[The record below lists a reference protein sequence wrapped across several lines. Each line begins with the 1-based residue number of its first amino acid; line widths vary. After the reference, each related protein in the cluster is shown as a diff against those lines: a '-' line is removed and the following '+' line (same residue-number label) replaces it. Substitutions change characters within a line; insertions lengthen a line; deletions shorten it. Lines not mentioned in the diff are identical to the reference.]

1 MNKIVSIVEIST
13 KTNLYKDGVVAERI
27 EMVNCKEHGFNLIAQ
42 KDLYQV
48 GDRAVYIQPDYCL
61 SEHDLFK
68 SFTEPNG
75 DPKKSRLG
83 KQNRI
88 RAIKFNFTVD
98 LESTDPVYSVGIL
111 LPFDEVKNTLN
122 LSDVDMLSND
132 LAELLGVYKYE
143 EPDTMHSGMAKGDL
157 PAGMYST
164 DETNIENVLEKLAF
178 PVVLIGTVK
187 VDASSITIY
196 HKDNE
201 NEGICSRNLEKK
213 LEQTQVVGYV
223 SQSGD
228 KLRRHYN
235 RETST
240 KGWFN
245 ENTNEFFDTVPEGYT
260 EVIEAVRDSFI
271 ENGLPVLVKLREYCN
286 KNNRLLALRGELY
299 GEGLKG
305 SGNKNNPHSK
315 LKQGI
320 AFYGLDDYASGYTRK
335 LPSSEL
341 FNLCNELGL
350 QHVDVIFNKE
360 FASLDELRSECL
372 SYFKDNLVEGIVI
385 KTVDSRFSA
394 KYMNLEYDS
403 KK

>member
-13 KTNLYKDGVVAERI
+13 KTNLYKDGVVADRI
-27 EMVNCKEHGFNLIAQ
+27 EMVNCNEHGFNLVAQ
-42 KDLYQV
+42 KDLYQI
-48 GDRAVYIQPDYCL
+48 GDKAVYIQPDYCL
-61 SEHDLFK
+61 SDHVLFK

-98 LESTDPVYSVGIL
+98 LTSVDPVYSVGIL
-111 LPFDEVKNTLN
+111 LPFNEVRNVLNISDDE
-122 LSDVDMLSND
+122 MLTVD
-132 LAELLGVYKYE
+132 LAEMLGVYKYE
-143 EPDTMHSGMAKGDL
+143 EPDTMHSGMAKGEL

-164 DETNIENVLEKLAF
+164 DEVNIENVLDRLTF
-178 PVVLIGTVK
+178 PVQLIGTLK
-187 VDASSITIY
+187 ADGSSITIY
-196 HKDNE
+196 HKNIE

-213 LEQTQVVGYV
+213 LEQKQVVGYINER
-223 SQSGD
+223 GE
-228 KLRRHYN
+228 KLRRHYD

-245 ENTNEFFDTVPEGYT
+245 ETTNEFFIDVPDNYSEIL
-260 EVIEAVRDSFI
+260 EDIRDSFV
-271 ENGLPVLVKLREYCN
+271 ENGLPILEKLRNYCIE
-286 KNNRLLALRGELY
+286 NNRQLALRGELY

-320 AFYGLDDYASGYTRK
+320 AFYGLDDYSSGYTRK
-335 LPSSEL
+335 LPSSDLFDLCVEL
-341 FNLCNELGL
+341 DLK
-350 QHVDVIFNKE
+350 HVDVIFNKV
-360 FASLDELRSECL
+360 FSTLDELRAECL
-372 SYFKDNLVEGIVI
+372 NYFKDNLVEGIVV
-385 KTVDSRFSA
+385 KTIDSRFSA